1 MLEKF
6 SLQIHQPVNASRK
19 TIVTIVNI
27 VNIVKNIKNVKIV
40 KTFIIVLTVKSGN
53 NWKLQKL
60 HLARIYCIQ
69 FLVFFQFRQH

>member
-6 SLQIHQPVNASRK
+6 SLQIHQPVNAFRK

-53 NWKLQKL
+53 N
-60 HLARIYCIQ
+60 
-69 FLVFFQFRQH
+69 